1 MVQLLQEI
9 TTPAASLP
17 QPSKHPPISTVST
30 SEGLTLELLS
40 LTNAWPALGTGIG
53 SSEIFTQVVNG
64 LEQKSPALAD
74 RIVVAASVGLANRA
88 KRKAMSIVMGD
99 DAANVGLANRAKWK
113 AMSIVMGDDTSS
125 VLKGGARELG
135 ALLRRRAF
143 CQILEMA

>member
-99 DAANVGLANRAKWK
+99 D
-113 AMSIVMGDDTSS
+113 TSS
-125 VLKGGARELG
+125 VLNGGAREQG
-135 ALLRRRAF
+135 GQCFVTSIRGPRITILLWW
-143 CQILEMA
+143 EMIPAVC